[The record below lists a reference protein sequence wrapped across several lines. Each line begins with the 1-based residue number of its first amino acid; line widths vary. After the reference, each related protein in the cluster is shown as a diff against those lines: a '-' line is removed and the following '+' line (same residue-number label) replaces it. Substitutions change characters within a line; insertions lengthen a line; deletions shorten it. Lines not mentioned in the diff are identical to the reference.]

1 MRVLDDYDEFDDMVE
16 DLRLMFLN
24 SAKVVDVGEWHSQP
38 IDNPLLITR
47 ELQDAILV
55 IPVPTN
61 QPMLER
67 RVRPNMPW
75 AEDHFQERVSGRPL
89 NPPPSNEWWP
99 FAQQGNASHK
109 EGDGIFSHTYP
120 ERMWPKYGGEVG
132 RLFAPDPEEW
142 ARYTRNNTNLNHNAG
157 LRYRLGDLDDLVEQ
171 LKDNPETRQAYL
183 PIWFPEDTG
192 AVDGQRVPCTLGYH
206 FLIRDGKI
214 NCSYYIR
221 SCDFIRHFRDDV
233 YMAARLMQWIADKLP
248 GVKPG
253 DLNMYI
259 ASFHVFEG
267 DVSKL
272 KAM

>member
-38 IDNPLLITR
+38 INNPLLITR

-55 IPVPTN
+55 IPVSDSRLVL
-61 QPMLER
+61 QGQ
-67 RVRPNMPW
+67 VRPNLPW
-75 AEDHFQERVSGRPL
+75 AEDHFGERVGGRPL

-109 EGDGIFSHTYP
+109 ESGGMFSHTYP
-120 ERMWPKYGGEVG
+120 ERMWPRFASDVGAVMAQDEGEFKDWRDHNEANIG
-132 RLFAPDPEEW
+132 I
-142 ARYTRNNTNLNHNAG
+142 RYE
-157 LRYRLGDLDDLVEQ
+157 YGDLSDVVDMLR
-171 LKDNPETRQAYL
+171 DNPETRQAYL

-192 AVDGQRVPCTLGYH
+192 ATSNQRVPCTLGYH

-248 GVKPG
+248 GVRPG
-253 DLNMYI
+253 NLNMYI

-267 DVSKL
+267 DVPKL